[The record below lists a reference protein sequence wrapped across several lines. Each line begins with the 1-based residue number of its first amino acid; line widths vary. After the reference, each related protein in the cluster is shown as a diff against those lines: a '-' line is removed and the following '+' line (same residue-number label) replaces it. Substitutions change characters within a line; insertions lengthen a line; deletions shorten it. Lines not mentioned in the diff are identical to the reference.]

1 MGIPNIGKTAS
12 KTISKY
18 FKGDWNAFENA
29 WRIDFD
35 FTSLDDFGQVMND
48 SIYEYLSKGTMNWYD
63 LIDEMNFIKP
73 TETDNSTTTN
83 NKLQGKTIVITGSFE
98 NYTRDTMQAKLES
111 MGVKVSSS
119 VSKKTDYVMVGTD
132 AGSKLTK
139 ARDLGIEILSE
150 NDI

>member
-1 MGIPNIGKTAS
+1 M
-12 KTISKY
+12 
-18 FKGDWNAFENA
+18 
-29 WRIDFD
+29 R
-35 FTSLDDFGQVMND
+35 
-48 SIYEYLSKGTMNWYD
+48 WYD
-63 LIDEMNFIKP
+63 LVCEMKFIKP
-73 TETDNSTTTN
+73 TETINADSSSSAN
-83 NKLQGKTIVITGSFE
+83 NKFQNKTIVITGSFE

-111 MGVKVSSS
+111 MGAKVSSS